1 MSDSGGSPNV
11 VSLDVPTPENEIVAA
26 SLRLEPTQLES
37 PPGLTSP
44 DTTQL
49 DEGTPTPSQATT
61 IPATSATP
69 RKRPLSLMMRSIQK
83 EAGRVIGPH
92 SKRHGAGEA

>member
-49 DEGTPTPSQATT
+49 DE
-61 IPATSATP
+61 
-69 RKRPLSLMMRSIQK
+69 LSSHNHTGYVGDTAK
-83 EAGRVIGPH
+83 ETFCL
-92 SKRHGAGEA
+92 